1 MSGDW
6 GAKMGGPHAVHAS
19 RFAEE
24 LGELGYSKSAA
35 KKQMQLTAQ
44 LSRWLETEGFSVL
57 ELTADLAEPLLV
69 TRRNEGRPNL
79 VTTRSL
85 KPLIGFLRR
94 AGLPEP
100 SKPESIDP
108 TDLMVNRFCLYL
120 VRGRGL
126 AGGTIHSD
134 S

>member
-6 GAKMGGPHAVHAS
+6 GAKMGGPLAVYAS

-24 LGELGYSKSAA
+24 LGELSYSKSAA

-69 TRRNEGRPNL
+69 TRRNEGRSNL